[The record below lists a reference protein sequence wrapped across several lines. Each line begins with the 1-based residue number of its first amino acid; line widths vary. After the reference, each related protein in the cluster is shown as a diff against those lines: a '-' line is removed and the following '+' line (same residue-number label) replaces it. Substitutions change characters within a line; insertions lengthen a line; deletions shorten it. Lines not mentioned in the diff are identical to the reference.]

1 MAIYIKNAKLPDNCY
16 ECPFNQCGDC
26 YGGRIKYIMD
36 IDDDEELYHTKRHPQ
51 CPLIEVSEP
60 HGRLIDECQIVE
72 ALDKYKNYINLK
84 TDINFLTVMVDC
96 IKKVIELTVSTVIER
111 SEENENR

>member
-1 MAIYIKNAKLPDNCY
+1 MAIYIKNAKLPNNCY
-16 ECPFNQCGDC
+16 ECPFNQGGDC

-36 IDDDEELYHTKRHPQ
+36 IDDNEELYHTTRHPQ
-51 CPLIEVSEP
+51 CPLIEISEP

-72 ALDKYKNYINLK
+72 AVDKYKNYISLK
-84 TDINFLTVMVDC
+84 VDFSFFETMVECIKMVIRLTVP
-96 IKKVIELTVSTVIER
+96 TVIDR

>member
-51 CPLIEVSEP
+51 CPLIEIPEP
-60 HGRLIDECQIVE
+60 HGRLIDENTIMDVYYERVVHEDGKFKFPMIRIVG
-72 ALDKYKNYINLK
+72 
-84 TDINFLTVMVDC
+84 TDALTV
-96 IKKVIELTVSTVIER
+96 IKR
-111 SEENENR
+111 SE